1 MHVAAYFPEA
11 IFFVEAATGRVLFE
25 HIELNRLANA
35 SCMVHQLLTDSPS
48 VMLGIDLVADERD
61 DLKSV
66 VLVLSQLGLGS
77 YLRNCRKLL
86 PSCGRQC

>member
-1 MHVAAYFPEA
+1 VVQDINYQILTAAAFDGFFVHVAAYFPEG

-25 HIELNRLANA
+25 HIELKRLANA
-35 SCMVHQLLTDSPS
+35 SCKVHQLLTDSPS

-66 VLVLSQLGLGS
+66 VLV
-77 YLRNCRKLL
+77 
-86 PSCGRQC
+86 